1 MFSGSE
7 TMLLRGKNSS
17 DITFSTSHGVKVELW
32 GCQSCQVRVLN
43 EASGL
48 GTVIV
53 FDEVGQGAL
62 TETKGNPLTLNV
74 LLSHTSN
81 NLAGTRRYEF

>member
-1 MFSGSE
+1 M
-7 TMLLRGKNSS
+7 K
-17 DITFSTSHGVKVELW
+17 VKLW
-32 GCQSCQVRVLN
+32 RCQSCKVRVLD

-53 FDEVGQGAL
+53 LDEVGQGAL
-62 TETKGNPLTLNV
+62 AETEGNPLTLDV

-81 NLAGTRRYEF
+81 NLVVTKIYAF